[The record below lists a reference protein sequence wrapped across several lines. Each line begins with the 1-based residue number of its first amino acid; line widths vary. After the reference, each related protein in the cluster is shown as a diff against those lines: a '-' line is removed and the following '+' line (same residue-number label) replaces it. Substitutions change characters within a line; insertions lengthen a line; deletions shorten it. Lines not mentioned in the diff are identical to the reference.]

1 MARQNELVLTAKI
14 KVMIRREFPGTY
26 VQRTSDR
33 FLSGIPDLR
42 VICFGLSGDIEVKLP
57 GKGKQSEPSPIQKK
71 VLEMISAAGGHW
83 GVVKTVD
90 EARDFMRSLY
100 EKGRQ
105 HNESCIRKNT

>member
-1 MARQNELVLTAKI
+1 MNEIYLTRKI
-14 KVMIRREFPGTY
+14 QKMIKKEFPSVY

-42 VICFGLSGDIEVKLP
+42 VICFGLSGDMEIKLP
-57 GKGKQSEPSPIQKK
+57 GKGKLSDPSPIQKK
-71 VLEMISAAGGHW
+71 VLENISAAGGHW

-90 EARDFMRSLY
+90 EAREFMRGLY